1 MYDSDGG
8 GSPSQSAMMKVAK
21 LVDSYLA
28 EIAPDA
34 NLKLSKFIA
43 LAEILPDYARVVDDG
58 LYRAVDIYL
67 KVLQSYLMQ
76 LIFTVTEISFWHK
89 FADLD
94 LSYDVLCSAFSLSC
108 FFNLNGL
115 RPPSRHTQH

>member
-58 LYRAVDIYL
+58 LYRAIDIYL
-67 KVLQSYLMQ
+67 KVLQPILTPAEMSLYESALW
-76 LIFTVTEISFWHK
+76 FSFLCLLKKLRVMLVIVK
-89 FADLD
+89 FIDLAVFYNVS
-94 LSYDVLCSAFSLSC
+94 LLSC
-108 FFNLNGL
+108 FCI
-115 RPPSRHTQH
+115 

>member
-34 NLKLSKFIA
+34 SLKLSKFIA

-67 KVLQSYLMQ
+67 KVLQPR
-76 LIFTVTEISFWHK
+76 FTIESM
-89 FADLD
+89 
-94 LSYDVLCSAFSLSC
+94 
-108 FFNLNGL
+108 
-115 RPPSRHTQH
+115 

>member
-58 LYRAVDIYL
+58 LYRAIDIYL
-67 KVLQSYLMQ
+67 KVLRPMMIL
-76 LIFTVTEISFWHK
+76 FETSFCIIPTHW
-89 FADLD
+89 L
-94 LSYDVLCSAFSLSC
+94 YCIVC
-108 FFNLNGL
+108 
-115 RPPSRHTQH
+115 

>member
-1 MYDSDGG
+1 VYDSDGG

-43 LAEILPDYARVVDDG
+43 LAEMLPDYARVVDDG

-67 KVLQSYLMQ
+67 KVLHQ
-76 LIFTVTEISFWHK
+76 IFI
-89 FADLD
+89 FAGT
-94 LSYDVLCSAFSLSC
+94 
-108 FFNLNGL
+108 FFCL
-115 RPPSRHTQH
+115 

>member
-1 MYDSDGG
+1 
-8 GSPSQSAMMKVAK
+8 MKVAK

-34 NLKLSKFIA
+34 SLKLSKFIA

-67 KVLQSYLMQ
+67 KVLQPR
-76 LIFTVTEISFWHK
+76 FTIESM
-89 FADLD
+89 
-94 LSYDVLCSAFSLSC
+94 
-108 FFNLNGL
+108 
-115 RPPSRHTQH
+115 

>member
-1 MYDSDGG
+1 MYESDGG

-43 LAEILPDYARVVDDG
+43 LAEMLPDYARVVDDG

-67 KVLQSYLMQ
+67 KVLHQ
-76 LIFTVTEISFWHK
+76 LFTVAGTS
-89 FADLD
+89 
-94 LSYDVLCSAFSLSC
+94 FSLKYMPGFSSS
-108 FFNLNGL
+108 FFENKLN
-115 RPPSRHTQH
+115 SI

>member
-1 MYDSDGG
+1 MYESDGG

-43 LAEILPDYARVVDDG
+43 LAEMLPDYARVVDDG

-67 KVLQSYLMQ
+67 KVLHQ
-76 LIFTVTEISFWHK
+76 IFTIGR
-89 FADLD
+89 DLILVETYARVFLKD
-94 LSYDVLCSAFSLSC
+94 F
-108 FFNLNGL
+108 G
-115 RPPSRHTQH
+115 